1 MVDQVEEVAQMADQ
15 VVEVAQMTDQT
26 EEVALEVKI
35 AFFFLPRFLWDYF
48 RQQEWQEL

>member
-35 AFFFLPRFLWDYF
+35 AFFFLPRFL
-48 RQQEWQEL
+48 